1 MYQDPKNAPRLISEM
16 TNEQYLDTL
25 SCPRIDPVK
34 QGAKIMGNDDAS
46 MTTEATGTDVEQS
59 SSGVEDETSGDDG
72 QEADLLDD
80 ANLAPG
86 LIRPTTRRAQ
96 ARVEAIARRLVIAN
110 MNLDH
115 TQKNLAIRQMEVK
128 MQKLFENN
136 PEFKFLFPDDPYNPY
151 YKWRIAENRA
161 NRGVDPRF
169 DLTGCRRRAKSSRLS

>member
-1 MYQDPKNAPRLISEM
+1 M
-16 TNEQYLDTL
+16 TNEQYLDAL

-46 MTTEATGTDVEQS
+46 MTTGATGTDVEQS
-59 SSGVEDETSGDDG
+59 SSEVGDETSEDDG
-72 QEADLLDD
+72 KEPDLLED

-86 LIRPTTRRAQ
+86 IIRPATRRAQ

-110 MNLDH
+110 INLDH
-115 TQKNLAIRQMEVK
+115 AQNNVAIGQMEGR
-128 MQKLFENN
+128 MQKLFKDN

-161 NRGVDPRF
+161 NRGVDPLF
-169 DLTGCRRRAKSSRLS
+169 DLTGFGRRAKSSRLLAEISTE

>member
-1 MYQDPKNAPRLISEM
+1 M
-16 TNEQYLDTL
+16 TNEQYLDVL

-46 MTTEATGTDVEQS
+46 MTTGAIDTDVERS
-59 SSGVEDETSGDDG
+59 SSGVEDETSEDDG
-72 QEADLLDD
+72 KEPVLLDD

-86 LIRPTTRRAQ
+86 IIRPTTRRAQ

-110 MNLDH
+110 LNLNH
-115 TQKNLAIRQMEVK
+115 AQKNLAIRQMEGR

-136 PEFKFLFPDDPYNPY
+136 PEFKFLYPDDPYNPY
-151 YKWRIAENRA
+151 YKWRVAENRA

-169 DLTGCRRRAKSSRLS
+169 DLTGFGRRAKSSRLLSEISTE